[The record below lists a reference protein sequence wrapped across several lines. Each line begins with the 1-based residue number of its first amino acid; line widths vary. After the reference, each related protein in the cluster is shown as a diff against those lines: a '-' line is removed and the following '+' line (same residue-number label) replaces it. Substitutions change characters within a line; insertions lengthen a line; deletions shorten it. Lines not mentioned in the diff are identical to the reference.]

1 MNKKHILF
9 FIVGAFLFSGVVVAE
24 ITGPGIR
31 GLSEAIADGIYARLD
46 ATNLFVKDQKINDPE
61 VLAGGTFSGMRLQ
74 TTERASYCLGP
85 SDGWTRE
92 FCLSGGAVVMLHG
105 KGSDLYDGAATGTQ
119 ILVSDATTNRHWYAP
134 TGSLVVAGG
143 GSAPIGSAFM
153 VGSNVN
159 NAATLLVDTTND
171 WIKIL
176 PITAPAATECDEA
189 DERGRIY
196 YDSGTD
202 KVRYCNG
209 TAWTDL

>member
-24 ITGPGIR
+24 ITGSGIR
-31 GLSEAIADGIYARLD
+31 GISAAIADGIYARLD
-46 ATNLFVKDQKINDPE
+46 ATNLFVKDQTINDPE
-61 VLAGGTFSGMRLQ
+61 VLTGGTFSGVRVQ
-74 TTERASYCLGP
+74 TTERVSVCLGP
-85 SDGWTRE
+85 SDGLTRE
-92 FCLSGGAVVMLHG
+92 FCMSGGSTLMLHG
-105 KGSDLYDGAATGTQ
+105 SSGSLYDGASTGNVTLQ
-119 ILVSDATTNRHWYAP
+119 SDSSTNRHWFAP
-134 TGSLVVAGG
+134 SGSAVFGG
-143 GSAPIGSAFM
+143 GQQPPIESAFM
-153 VGSNVN
+153 VGSNLN

-171 WIKIL
+171 WIKVL

-202 KVRYCNG
+202 KLRYCNG